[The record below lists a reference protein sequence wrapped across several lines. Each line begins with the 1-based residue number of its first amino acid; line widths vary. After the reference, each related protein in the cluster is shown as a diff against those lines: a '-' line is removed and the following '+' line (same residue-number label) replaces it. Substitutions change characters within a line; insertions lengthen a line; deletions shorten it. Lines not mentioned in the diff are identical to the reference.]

1 MYPPGTHVNTLH
13 AQGTAST
20 RALAART
27 LPLSPRPVTSRVTKG
42 PSQGEGH
49 MACRNAPAATL
60 ESKPS
65 HCPGLLVQLT
75 RPLARAEAPVIR
87 TRTCQ
92 PLPIRAE
99 FHGGHGFRVASQGE
113 FQSVVWFNRGRL
125 LKRQHQSPKALCWFQ
140 AQTHLLSSKST
151 FQVPSRPS
159 GSHLSN
165 WTGFNLGYFPPQP
178 CFSCRPLLRAPA
190 APGQLNTEASQ
201 GPTPPPMQPE
211 APCDVAATPRLVST
225 T

>member
-1 MYPPGTHVNTLH
+1 
-13 AQGTAST
+13 
-20 RALAART
+20 
-27 LPLSPRPVTSRVTKG
+27 
-42 PSQGEGH
+42 

-75 RPLARAEAPVIR
+75 RPLARAEAPVIH

-201 GPTPPPMQPE
+201 GPTPPPMRPE
-211 APCDVAATPRLVST
+211 APCDVAATPLKGPSVLPGVHRRGWHTCMGPRSVEPGRGLHERLSGTAENLTIST
-225 T
+225 RDLCCG